1 MKGLKTRVVAKAA
14 EAVLA
19 ERQAPPDG
27 LQRLLPDFEAL
38 AASKASWAMDICS
51 LAGRLLSALA
61 AKLWNSGRK
70 TDAAGWTQ
78 KAVIVSDT
86 GSPAQQG
93 NSEEEWFMIVHV
105 SALRQ
110 SYYP

>member
-1 MKGLKTRVVAKAA
+1 MIIRALPPMQEDEVCCDVS
-14 EAVLA
+14 
-19 ERQAPPDG
+19 QA
-27 LQRLLPDFEAL
+27 R
-38 AASKASWAMDICS
+38 
-51 LAGRLLSALA
+51 
-61 AKLWNSGRK
+61 
-70 TDAAGWTQ
+70 WTQ

>member
-1 MKGLKTRVVAKAA
+1 MQEEEVCCDVS
-14 EAVLA
+14 
-19 ERQAPPDG
+19 QA
-27 LQRLLPDFEAL
+27 R
-38 AASKASWAMDICS
+38 
-51 LAGRLLSALA
+51 
-61 AKLWNSGRK
+61 
-70 TDAAGWTQ
+70 WTQ